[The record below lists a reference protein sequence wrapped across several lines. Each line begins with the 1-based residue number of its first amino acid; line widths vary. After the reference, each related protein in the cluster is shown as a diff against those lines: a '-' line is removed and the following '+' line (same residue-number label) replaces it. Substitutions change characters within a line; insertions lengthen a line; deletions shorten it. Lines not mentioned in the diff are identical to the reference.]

1 MLQPKGAPIKGVNAR
16 RRQWNAV
23 SGGRA
28 GQTNVGIIGV
38 GLAAGVIAGL
48 VIGLQA
54 DPLDVTAVID
64 WLDVPLAMD
73 TLSLAL
79 PLALAMGPV
88 GAYAG
93 HMLSAS
99 GTFQQGMMQ
108 VIVNERRSV
117 IRPQMVTGQV
127 EAWIPKALLSW
138 RSHEW
143 RYRAGKPYLWLQLE
157 LGKRIEHELKGT
169 LDYLLL
175 RNDLFEAQDSAI
187 YAQRS
192 MNRMISASA
201 EDYAEVE
208 QEEEDGY
215 SRIAKL
221 APFLLAAGLLLS
233 GVIVFILMSG

>member
-1 MLQPKGAPIKGVNAR
+1 MLQPKHAPVKGVHAR
-16 RRQWNAV
+16 RRQWNSV

-28 GQTNVGIIGV
+28 GQMSVGTIGI

-48 VIGLQA
+48 IIGLQA
-54 DPLDVTAVID
+54 DPVDVTAAID

-73 TLSLAL
+73 TMSLAL

-143 RYRAGKPYLWLQLE
+143 RYRAGKPFLWLQLE
-157 LGKRIEHELKGT
+157 LGTRIEKELKGT

-175 RNDLFEAQDSAI
+175 RNDLYVAQDSGI
-187 YAQRS
+187 YAQRN
-192 MNRMISASA
+192 MNRMISSSA

-208 QEEEDGY
+208 QEDEDGY
-215 SRIAKL
+215 SRLAKL
-221 APFLLAAGLLLS
+221 APFLLAGGLLLA
-233 GVIVFILMSG
+233 GVLVFILTAD